1 MINRVERFPV
11 RIDREAVVELRARRR
26 PAGGLSLAGLAAA
39 LATGVAI
46 GYFLAFVL
54 PR

>member
-11 RIDREAVVELRARRR
+11 RIDRDAVAEVRARRR
-26 PAGGLSLAGLAAA
+26 PAGGLSWTGLAAA
-39 LATGVAI
+39 LVTGAAI

>member
-11 RIDREAVVELRARRR
+11 RIGDDRVREVRARRR
-26 PAGGLSLAGLAAA
+26 AAGFSWSGLFGA
-39 LATGVAI
+39 LSIGAVI
-46 GYFLAFVL
+46 GYLLAFVL